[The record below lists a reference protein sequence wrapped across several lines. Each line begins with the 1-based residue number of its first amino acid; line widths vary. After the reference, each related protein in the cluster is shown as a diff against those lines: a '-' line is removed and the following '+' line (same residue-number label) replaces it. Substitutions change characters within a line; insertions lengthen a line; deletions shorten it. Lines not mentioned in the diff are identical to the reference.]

1 MEIRLKNIIFQK
13 ISTFIIEVV
22 YNPSYEMLFEEETKK
37 DLEGYEKGQVTGLE
51 QFTKNNFKYSNA
63 KNPEIYIDVEFKYD
77 SYDRLV
83 EELHFDENHKMIR
96 HYTAEYE
103 GDNISKIWVED
114 CLNGAT
120 WQIVPIK
127 VRTGNEPSFAI
138 RY

>member
-1 MEIRLKNIIFQK
+1 
-13 ISTFIIEVV
+13 
-22 YNPSYEMLFEEETKK
+22 
-37 DLEGYEKGQVTGLE
+37 
-51 QFTKNNFKYSNA
+51 
-63 KNPEIYIDVEFKYD
+63 
-77 SYDRLV
+77 
-83 EELHFDENHKMIR
+83 MIR